1 MRKFSFPL
9 EGAARVRELRVKSCQ
24 AELAR
29 TQLESKEAEEESRL
43 AEEAIRRSVQSAPQ
57 GMMVQVQH
65 LVERDNCMRR
75 LKADAR
81 MKEENL
87 KRTLTEVEEGRAR
100 LVEARR
106 GARAVEK
113 IRERRYVEFLK
124 AVLSDEQ
131 KMTDETASRS
141 HRGKE
146 AA

>member
-1 MRKFSFPL
+1 MRKFRFPL
-9 EGAARVRELRVKSCQ
+9 EGAARVRELHVKTCQ
-24 AELAR
+24 ADLAR

-65 LVERDNCMRR
+65 LVERDNRLRR

-106 GARAVEK
+106 GARAVDK

-141 HRGKE
+141 HREKE